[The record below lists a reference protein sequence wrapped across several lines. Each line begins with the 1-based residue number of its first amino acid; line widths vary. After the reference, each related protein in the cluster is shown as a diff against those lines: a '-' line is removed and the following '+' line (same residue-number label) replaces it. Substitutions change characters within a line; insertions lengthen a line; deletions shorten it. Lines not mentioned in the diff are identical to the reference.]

1 MLNNSN
7 YQERQ
12 METSKLSPHTIRMT
26 AAKER
31 EKEVTISCLLGLYG
45 FYELTEDT

>member
-1 MLNNSN
+1 
-7 YQERQ
+7 
-12 METSKLSPHTIRMT
+12 MT

-45 FYELTEDT
+45 FYELTEDTWKTAGTQ